1 MLLLLSSLAFAGYGD
16 AVGGLPSPAEREL
29 VLWTNAARVAPERF
43 KDEYKAGGCSFDVDF
58 TETER
63 TAQDPVRWNPD
74 LNEAARFH
82 SVDMADN
89 DWFNH
94 SSSDGT
100 PMNQRVARYYDH
112 PASENIA
119 WGYPDVYT
127 AVFEGW
133 MCSETGHRGNIMKP
147 DWDELGTG
155 IKGVYYTQN
164 FGKAGIER
172 HPVGVGM
179 HFLSGN
185 LVRFRAEVFDEGGVA
200 PDRVDV
206 VWNGEHGSMNLEYG
220 VPARGVYLTSRDLA
234 QALETEEPG
243 CYEYYFEAAWG
254 ETTARFPET
263 GSYGWGDCTFAD
275 GDAKWLARQL
285 EPDEGGGCSSVG
297 APAGLVATFAG
308 LLVLAR
314 RRRED

>member
-1 MLLLLSSLAFAGYGD
+1 MVKVQYEEMLPHEVVAARTACPVAYLP
-16 AVGGLPSPAEREL
+16 VGTLEWHGVHNPVGLDTLKARALCVRAAEEFGGVAMPALWWGEHREKEL
-29 VLWTNAARVAPERF
+29 VEVIE
-43 KDEYKAGGCSFDVDF
+43 KAGVG
-58 TETER
+58 E
-63 TAQDPVRWNPD
+63 
-74 LNEAARFH
+74 H
-82 SVDMADN
+82 M
-89 DWFNH
+89 
-94 SSSDGT
+94 
-100 PMNQRVARYYDH
+100 
-112 PASENIA
+112 
-119 WGYPDVYT
+119 
-127 AVFEGW
+127 GW
-133 MCSETGHRGNIMKP
+133 E
-147 DWDELGTG
+147 
-155 IKGVYYTQN
+155 
-164 FGKAGIER
+164 
-172 HPVGVGM
+172 
-179 HFLSGN
+179 
-185 LVRFRAEVFDEGGVA
+185 AEVFDEGGVA